1 MFNIM
6 DHTGSRVRR
15 DITAEEL
22 ASLPQA
28 EQEIAPRYIAAALDA
43 EEATDELHEAERELR
58 RLQAAEDEVII
69 RAAKSDPVQ
78 DRIEALKAV
87 IAANNR

>member
-22 ASLPQA
+22 ASLPEA
-28 EQEIAPRYIAAALDA
+28 EREIAPRYIAAALDA
-43 EEATDELHEAERELR
+43 EETTDELHEAARELR
-58 RLQAAEDEVII
+58 RLQDAED
-69 RAAKSDPVQ
+69 AAILAAGPAQ
-78 DRIEALKAV
+78 DRLDARKDYLQTS
-87 IAANNR
+87 NR

>member
-1 MFNIM
+1 MFSIF
-6 DHTGSRVRR
+6 DASGSRVRR

-22 ASLPQA
+22 ASLPEA

-58 RLQAAEDEVII
+58 RLQAAEDDAI
-69 RAAKSDPVQ
+69 RAAQSDPVQ
-78 DRIEALKAV
+78 DRIDALKAV

>member
-1 MFNIM
+1 MFSIF
-6 DHTGSRVRR
+6 DASGSRVRR

-22 ASLPQA
+22 ASLPEA

-43 EEATDELHEAERELR
+43 EEITDELHEAERELR
-58 RLQAAEDEVII
+58 RLQDAED
-69 RAAKSDPVQ
+69 AAIGAAQSDPVQ
-78 DRIEALKAV
+78 DRIDALKAV

>member
-15 DITAEEL
+15 DITAEEM
-22 ASLPQA
+22 ASLPEA

-43 EEATDELHEAERELR
+43 EEATDELREAERELR
-58 RLQAAEDEVII
+58 RLQDAEDAAI
-69 RAAKSDPVQ
+69 RAAQSDPVQ
-78 DRIEALKAV
+78 DRIDALKAV

>member
-15 DITAEEL
+15 DITADEL

-58 RLQAAEDEVII
+58 RLQDAED
-69 RAAKSDPVQ
+69 AALITAQSDPVQ
-78 DRIEALKAV
+78 DRIDALKAV

>member
-15 DITAEEL
+15 DITAEEM
-22 ASLPQA
+22 ASLP
-28 EQEIAPRYIAAALDA
+28 EIAPRYITAALDA
-43 EEATDELHEAERELR
+43 EEATDELREAERELR
-58 RLQAAEDEVII
+58 RLQDAED
-69 RAAKSDPVQ
+69 AALIAAQSDPVQ
-78 DRIEALKAV
+78 DRIDALKAV